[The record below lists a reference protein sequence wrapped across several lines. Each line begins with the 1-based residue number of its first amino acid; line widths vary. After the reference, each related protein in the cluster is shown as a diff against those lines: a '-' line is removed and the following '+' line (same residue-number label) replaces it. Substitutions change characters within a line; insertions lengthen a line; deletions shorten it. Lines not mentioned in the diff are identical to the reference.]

1 MTEARAHGRLAEDLT
16 DRELAV
22 LRALS
27 GPLTARE
34 IGAELHLSINTVK
47 GYTKSLYRK
56 LDVATRADA
65 VARGRGLGLI

>member
-1 MTEARAHGRLAEDLT
+1 MSEARAHGRLAEDLT

-34 IGAELHLSINTVK
+34 IGAELHLSINTIK

-56 LDVATRADA
+56 LGVATRAGA